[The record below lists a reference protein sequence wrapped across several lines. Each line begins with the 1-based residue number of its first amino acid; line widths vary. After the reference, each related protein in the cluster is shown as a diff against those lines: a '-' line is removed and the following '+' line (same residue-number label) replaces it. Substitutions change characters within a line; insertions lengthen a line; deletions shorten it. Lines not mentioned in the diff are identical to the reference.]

1 MKISEVREKTT
12 EELQALEGDLRRQ
25 LWKSRFKNQTN
36 QLDDTSSIP
45 KLRRNIAKVKTVLTE
60 RRAQKDASQE

>member
-12 EELQALEGDLRRQ
+12 EELQSLESDLRRQ

-45 KLRRNIAKVKTVLTE
+45 KIRRNIAKVKTVLTE

>member
-12 EELQALEGDLRRQ
+12 EELQTLEGDLRRQ

-36 QLDDTSSIP
+36 QLDDTASIP

>member
-12 EELQALEGDLRRQ
+12 EELESLEGDLRRQ
-25 LWKSRFKNQTN
+25 LWKSRFQNQTN
-36 QLDDTSSIP
+36 QLDDTASIP

-60 RRAQKDASQE
+60 RRAQSDASQE